1 MTARNVALL
10 ALLPLFL
17 LTTPVRAA
25 VDEEHPLTED
35 TAYTLR
41 RHEWQ
46 LGIRESAFGITD
58 RLHVSTYLAADA
70 LTLANLGLKYQ
81 VLATPRLAVAVSA
94 SGGWLLGRVFAE
106 PSARLSFLSGQV
118 DATLPLVPRWSVHLS
133 TGYRFWHLYRLSM
146 PSLLGSAVA
155 ISSDVSWLVLRSQL
169 EFDVTPHHILILSAG
184 TQGSAWMT
192 ALRDGGGTL
201 DADLSNYSSVT
212 LGYQYSGRTFNF
224 RLDAGYGAGLLSP
237 SVTAGVDLY
246 WRF

>member
-1 MTARNVALL
+1 MTGQNALLL
-10 ALLPLFL
+10 ALLPLLL
-17 LTTPVRAA
+17 LTSPARAA
-25 VDEEHPLTED
+25 VDEKHPLVED

-41 RHEWQ
+41 QFEWK

-94 SGGWLLGRVFAE
+94 SGGLLLGDVFENPASRVF
-106 PSARLSFLSGQV
+106 FLSGQV
-118 DATLPLVPRWSVHLS
+118 DASLPLVPRLTAHLS
-133 TGYRFWHLYRLSM
+133 TGYRFWRLQRVAL
-146 PSLLGSAVA
+146 PDLLPGFG
-155 ISSDVSWLVLRSQL
+155 INSDLSWLVLRSQL

-201 DADLSNYSSVT
+201 DADLSHAPSVT
-212 LGYQYSGRTFNF
+212 LGYQYSGRSFNF
-224 RLDAGYGAGLLSP
+224 RLDVGYGPGVLGRWL
-237 SVTAGVDLY
+237 TAGVDLY